1 LLMNRRCFFLLCVFA
16 AGCSAAP
23 VTQNEIQPKKLTGD
37 VAIQANVDASKK
49 STGTV
54 SIEEGIS
61 APPREA
67 VFLSPKRIAPRQP
80 EIAQKESPKVLAS
93 IQPKDNET
101 DKVTKQPDPVD
112 SGDEKTVK
120 DSEPSPHDISLP
132 VPETE
137 EFLKSPPT
145 PEAEKPKAFL
155 YDVPVVRNAIV
166 DRWIEYFTGP
176 GRASFSVWLG
186 RGGRYIKLFRE
197 ILKEH
202 QLPQDLAYLSLIES
216 GFSPKARS
224 RAGAVGPWQFMP
236 GTARRMG
243 LKINYYLDERRHPMK
258 STRAAAVYL
267 SKLYEEFGD
276 WHLALAAYN
285 AGERRIARAIRRSRR
300 KDYWSLARTR
310 YLPNETRNY
319 VAKYLAGM
327 IIAKN
332 PEVFG
337 FVGIDY
343 ENSWNYKIV
352 KLSHGTSLRA
362 ISRISN
368 VSLRTLREI
377 NAELRTSVTPPGNGY
392 HLFLPDGEAKEFAAK
407 LAELTERY
415 SSSPNGYRIQP
426 GDTFGAIAQRF
437 GVPLDR
443 LLEMNTH
450 LHPRK
455 LQVGTK
461 ILLPQSP
468 KKLKA
473 PLQNAALANGN
484 TPMPQ
489 LHVVRRGENFWL
501 IAQKYGIST
510 QELMRINTGLNPK
523 RLRIGMKIHLP
534 SPKRPAKVEKSEK
547 KNPDRPLHHLVGP
560 GENIWLIAKRY
571 GISTKSLLVWNR
583 LSASAKIF
591 PGEKLIVRR

>member
-1 LLMNRRCFFLLCVFA
+1 MLMNRRCFLLICALA

-23 VTQNEIQPKKLTGD
+23 VAQNDIQPKILPNN
-37 VAIQANVDASKK
+37 I
-49 STGTV
+49 
-54 SIEEGIS
+54 SIEPHTHTVPQTKILLPS
-61 APPREA
+61 PAPTPETRE
-67 VFLSPKRIAPRQP
+67 QP
-80 EIAQKESPKVLAS
+80 EITPKESPMAS
-93 IQPKDNET
+93 VSIPLNNIEA
-101 DKVTKQPDPVD
+101 DKITKQSDPVD
-112 SGDEKTVK
+112 SRDEKAAK

-132 VPETE
+132 VPEIE
-137 EFLKSPPT
+137 ERLKFRPT
-145 PEAEKPKAFL
+145 PEAKKPKAFL

-166 DRWIEYFTGP
+166 DRWVEYFTGP
-176 GRASFSVWLG
+176 GRASFSVWLS

-216 GFSPKARS
+216 GFSL
-224 RAGAVGPWQFMP
+224 GPWQFMP

-243 LKINYYLDERRHPMK
+243 LKINFYIDERRHPMK
-258 STRAAAVYL
+258 STRAASAYL
-267 SKLYEEFGD
+267 SKLYKKFGD

-285 AGERRIARAIRRSRR
+285 AGERRIARAISRSKR

-337 FVGIDY
+337 FVGIEY
-343 ENSWNYKIV
+343 ANSWDYKAV
-352 KLSHGTSLRA
+352 KLSHGASLRA

-392 HLFLPDGEAKEFAAK
+392 HLFLPDGKAKEFAVKLAK
-407 LAELTERY
+407 LTEKY
-415 SSSPNGYRIQP
+415 LASPNGYRIQP

-443 LLEMNTH
+443 LLELNTH
-450 LHPRK
+450 LHPRR
-455 LQVGTK
+455 LRVGAK
-461 ILLPQSP
+461 ILMP
-468 KKLKA
+468 KA
-473 PLQNAALANGN
+473 PKNLASTQLNATSANG
-484 TPMPQ
+484 TAPVPK
-489 LHVVRRGENFWL
+489 LHVVQEGENFWL
-501 IAQKYGIST
+501 IAQKYNIST
-510 QELMRINTGLNPK
+510 KELVQINTGIDPM
-523 RLRIGMKIHLP
+523 RLRIGMQIHLP
-534 SPKRPAKVEKSEK
+534 SPKNLTKVEKKEK
-547 KNPDRPLHHLVGP
+547 KVPEKPLHHLVNP
-560 GENIWLIAKRY
+560 GENISLIAQRY
-571 GISTKSLLVWNR
+571 GVSTESLLAWNR
-583 LSASAKIF
+583 LSASAKIY

>member
-1 LLMNRRCFFLLCVFA
+1 M
-16 AGCSAAP
+16 
-23 VTQNEIQPKKLTGD
+23 
-37 VAIQANVDASKK
+37 AS
-49 STGTV
+49 V
-54 SIEEGIS
+54 SKPLNGIE
-61 APPREA
+61 A
-67 VFLSPKRIAPRQP
+67 
-80 EIAQKESPKVLAS
+80 
-93 IQPKDNET
+93 
-101 DKVTKQPDPVD
+101 DKITKPPDPVD
-112 SGDEKTVK
+112 SRDEKADK

-132 VPETE
+132 VPEIE
-137 EFLKSPPT
+137 ERLKFRPT
-145 PEAEKPKAFL
+145 PEAKKPKAFL

-166 DRWIEYFTGP
+166 DRWIEYFTGS

-258 STRAAAVYL
+258 STRAAAAYL
-267 SKLYEEFGD
+267 SKLYGDFGD

-285 AGERRIARAIRRSRR
+285 AGERRIARAIRRSKR

-343 ENSWNYKIV
+343 ENPWAFKTV

-377 NAELRTSVTPPGNGY
+377 NAELRTSVTPPSNGY
-392 HLFLPDGEAKEFAAK
+392 HLFLPNEEAKEFAAK
-407 LAELTERY
+407 FAKLTEKY
-415 SSSPNGYRIQP
+415 LSSPNGYRIQP
-426 GDTFGAIAQRF
+426 GDTFGAIAQRL

-455 LQVGTK
+455 LQVGAK

-468 KKLKA
+468 KKMKA
-473 PLQNAALANGN
+473 PLQNAASANGN
-484 TPMPQ
+484 TPTPK

-501 IAQKYGIST
+501 IARKYGIST

-534 SPKRPAKVEKSEK
+534 SPKRLTKVEKSEK

-571 GISTKSLLVWNR
+571 GISTKSLLTWNR
-583 LSASAKIF
+583 LSASAKIY

>member
-1 LLMNRRCFFLLCVFA
+1 MPMNRRCFLLICVFT

-23 VTQNEIQPKKLTGD
+23 VAQNEIQPKKLTGD
-37 VAIQANVDASKK
+37 GSIQVNIDTSKK
-49 STGTV
+49 LTGTV
-54 SIEEGIS
+54 SIKERTS
-61 APPREA
+61 LPLRETA
-67 VFLSPKRIAPRQP
+67 FLSPKRRVPKRP
-80 EIAQKESPKVLAS
+80 EATQKESPKVLAS
-93 IQPKDNET
+93 IQPEDNET
-101 DKVTKQPDPVD
+101 DKVAKQPDPEE
-112 SGDEKTVK
+112 SRDEKADK

-137 EFLKSPPT
+137 ELLKPRPT
-145 PEAEKPKAFL
+145 PEAKKPKAFL

-166 DRWIEYFTGP
+166 DRWIAYFTGP

-186 RGGRYIKLFRE
+186 RGGRYIELFRE

-258 STRAAAVYL
+258 STRAAAAYL
-267 SKLYEEFGD
+267 SKLYEDFDD

-285 AGERRIARAIRRSRR
+285 AGEHRIARAIRRSKR

-310 YLPNETRNY
+310 FLPNETRNY

-343 ENSWNYKIV
+343 ENPWAFKTV

-392 HLFLPDGEAKEFAAK
+392 HLFLPDEEAKEFAAK
-407 LAELTERY
+407 LAKLTERHFA
-415 SSSPNGYRIQP
+415 SPNGYRIQP
-426 GDTFGAIAQRF
+426 GDTFGAIAQRL

-443 LLEMNTH
+443 LIEMNTH
-450 LHPRK
+450 LHPRR
-455 LQVGTK
+455 LQVGAK

-468 KKLKA
+468 QKMKA
-473 PLQNAALANGN
+473 PLQNAASANGN
-484 TPMPQ
+484 KPMPQ

-501 IAQKYGIST
+501 IARKYGIST
-510 QELMRINTGLNPK
+510 QELMRFNTGLNPK
-523 RLRIGMKIHLP
+523 RLRVGMQIRLT
-534 SPKRPAKVEKSEK
+534 SPKRLTKVEKSEK
-547 KNPDRPLHHLVGP
+547 KNPDKPLHHLVGP

-571 GISTKSLLVWNR
+571 GISTKSLLTWNR

>member
-1 LLMNRRCFFLLCVFA
+1 MLIRRRCFLLMCIFVM
-16 AGCSAAP
+16 GCSAAP
-23 VTQNEIQPKKLTGD
+23 LAQSGIQPKQIPDDISVEKHNPTDTRKTALLPTP
-37 VAIQANVDASKK
+37 VPK
-49 STGTV
+49 SATPK
-54 SIEEGIS
+54 
-61 APPREA
+61 PPEA
-67 VFLSPKRIAPRQP
+67 
-80 EIAQKESPKVLAS
+80 AQKESPVAS
-93 IQPKDNET
+93 LSIPLNDIEA
-101 DKVTKQPDPVD
+101 DKITKPPDPVD
-112 SGDEKTVK
+112 SRDEKADK

-132 VPETE
+132 VPEIE
-137 EFLKSPPT
+137 ERLKFRPT
-145 PEAEKPKAFL
+145 PEAKKPKAFL

-166 DRWIEYFTGP
+166 DRWIEYFTGS

-243 LKINYYLDERRHPMK
+243 LKINYYVDERRHPMK
-258 STRAAAVYL
+258 STRAASAYL
-267 SKLYEEFGD
+267 SKLYKEFGD

-285 AGERRIARAIRRSRR
+285 AGERRIARAIRRSKR

-337 FVGIDY
+337 FVGIEY
-343 ENSWNYKIV
+343 ASSWNYEAV

-368 VSLRTLREI
+368 VPLRTLRDI
-377 NAELRTSVTPPGNGY
+377 NAELRTSVTPPRNGY
-392 HLFLPDGEAKEFAAK
+392 HLFLPREEAKKFAVKLAK
-407 LAELTERY
+407 LAKKY
-415 SSSPNGYRIQP
+415 HASPNGYRIQP

-461 ILLPQSP
+461 ILVPKPP

-473 PLQNAALANGN
+473 ALQNAAPSNGVA
-484 TPMPQ
+484 PVPK
-489 LHVVRRGENFWL
+489 LHVVQAGESFWL
-501 IAQKYGIST
+501 IAQKYNIST
-510 QELMRINTGLNPK
+510 KELVQTNSGIDPR
-523 RLRIGMKIHLP
+523 RLRVGMQIHLP
-534 SPKRPAKVEKSEK
+534 SRKHLAKAEKSEIK
-547 KNPDRPLHHLVGP
+547 KQGKPLHHLVGP

-571 GISTKSLLVWNR
+571 GVSTKSLLAWNR

>member
-1 LLMNRRCFFLLCVFA
+1 M
-16 AGCSAAP
+16 AP
-23 VTQNEIQPKKLTGD
+23 YRQTSTLPKNYLKVLPLKQT
-37 VAIQANVDASKK
+37 I
-49 STGTV
+49 
-54 SIEEGIS
+54 I
-61 APPREA
+61 APSRET
-67 VFLSPKRIAPRQP
+67 VFLSPKRTVSEQP
-80 EIAQKESPKVLAS
+80 EATQKESLKELAS

-101 DKVTKQPDPVD
+101 ENVARRPDLEETR
-112 SGDEKTVK
+112 DEKTLK

-137 EFLKSPPT
+137 EFHKPSPT
-145 PEAEKPKAFL
+145 PEAKKPKAFL

-166 DRWIEYFTGP
+166 DRWVEYFTGP
-176 GRASFSVWLG
+176 GRASFSVWLS
-186 RGGRYIKLFRE
+186 RGGRYINLFRE

-243 LKINYYLDERRHPMK
+243 LKINYYIDERRHPMK
-258 STRAAAVYL
+258 STRAASAYL
-267 SKLYEEFGD
+267 SKLYKKFGD
-276 WHLALAAYN
+276 WHLALSAYN
-285 AGERRIARAIRRSRR
+285 AGEHRIARAIRRSKR

-310 YLPNETRNY
+310 YIPNETRNY

-337 FVGIDY
+337 FVDIDY
-343 ENSWNYKIV
+343 AKSWNFKTV
-352 KLSHGTSLRA
+352 KLSHGASLRA

-392 HLFLPDGEAKEFAAK
+392 HLFLPGEKAKIFAVKLAK
-407 LAELTERY
+407 LTEKY
-415 SSSPNGYRIQP
+415 LASPNGYRIQP

-443 LLEMNTH
+443 LLELNTH
-450 LHPRK
+450 LHPRR
-455 LQVGTK
+455 LRVGAK
-461 ILLPQSP
+461 ILMP
-468 KKLKA
+468 KA
-473 PLQNAALANGN
+473 PKNLASAELNATSLNAKSANG
-484 TPMPQ
+484 TAPVPK
-489 LHVVRRGENFWL
+489 LHVVQEGENFWL
-501 IAQKYGIST
+501 VAEKYNIPTKELVQINAGID
-510 QELMRINTGLNPK
+510 PK
-523 RLRIGMKIHLP
+523 RLRIGMQIHLP
-534 SPKRPAKVEKSEK
+534 SPKHLIKVEKKEEK
-547 KNPDRPLHHLVGP
+547 APAKPLHHLVNP
-560 GENIWLIAKRY
+560 GENISLIAERY
-571 GISTKSLLVWNR
+571 GVSTESLLAWNR
-583 LSASAKIF
+583 LSASAKIY

>member
-1 LLMNRRCFFLLCVFA
+1 MCMFVM
-16 AGCSAAP
+16 GCSAVPLA
-23 VTQNEIQPKKLTGD
+23 QSGIQPKKIPDG
-37 VAIQANVDASKK
+37 I
-49 STGTV
+49 
-54 SIEEGIS
+54 SIEAHNPPDPQKTVLLPPPVPES
-61 APPREA
+61 ATPKPPEA
-67 VFLSPKRIAPRQP
+67 AP
-80 EIAQKESPKVLAS
+80 KESPMAS
-93 IQPKDNET
+93 VSIPLNGTEA
-101 DKVTKQPDPVD
+101 DKITKPSDPVD
-112 SGDEKTVK
+112 SKDEKADK

-132 VPETE
+132 VPDIE
-137 EFLKSPPT
+137 ERLKVRPT
-145 PEAEKPKAFL
+145 PEAKKPKAFL

-166 DRWIEYFTGP
+166 DRWIAYFTGS
-176 GRASFSVWLG
+176 GRASFSIWLS

-236 GTARRMG
+236 ATARRMG
-243 LKINYYLDERRHPMK
+243 LKINYYVDERRHPMK
-258 STRAAAVYL
+258 STRAASAYL

-285 AGERRIARAIRRSRR
+285 AGERRIARAIRRSKR

-337 FVGIDY
+337 FVDIEY
-343 ENSWNYKIV
+343 ANSWDYKAV

-362 ISRISN
+362 ISRISS

-392 HLFLPDGEAKEFAAK
+392 HLFLPVQEAEKFAVKLAK
-407 LAELTERY
+407 LTKKYHA
-415 SSSPNGYRIQP
+415 SPNGYRIQP

-443 LLEMNTH
+443 ILELNTH

-455 LQVGTK
+455 LQVGAK
-461 ILLPQSP
+461 ILLPKPP

-473 PLQNAALANGN
+473 ALQNTAPANGVA
-484 TPMPQ
+484 PLPK
-489 LHVVRRGENFWL
+489 LHVVQEGENFSL
-501 IAQKYGIST
+501 IAQKYNIST
-510 QELMRINTGLNPK
+510 EELVQTNAGIEPK
-523 RLRIGMKIHLP
+523 RLRIGMQIHLP
-534 SPKRPAKVEKSEK
+534 SQKHLAKTEKSEIK
-547 KNPDRPLHHLVGP
+547 KRDKPLHHLVGP

-571 GISTKSLLVWNR
+571 GVSTKSLLSWNR

>member
-1 LLMNRRCFFLLCVFA
+1 M
-16 AGCSAAP
+16 
-23 VTQNEIQPKKLTGD
+23 
-37 VAIQANVDASKK
+37 
-49 STGTV
+49 
-54 SIEEGIS
+54 
-61 APPREA
+61 
-67 VFLSPKRIAPRQP
+67 
-80 EIAQKESPKVLAS
+80 
-93 IQPKDNET
+93 
-101 DKVTKQPDPVD
+101 
-112 SGDEKTVK
+112 DEKADK
-120 DSEPSPHDISLP
+120 NAEPSPHDINLP

-137 EFLKSPPT
+137 ELLKPPPT
-145 PEAEKPKAFL
+145 PEAKKPKAFL

-166 DRWIEYFTGP
+166 NRWIEYFTGP

-186 RGGRYIKLFRE
+186 RGGRYINLFRK
-197 ILKEH
+197 ILKER

-216 GFSPKARS
+216 GFNPKARS

-258 STRAAAVYL
+258 STRAASAYL

-285 AGERRIARAIRRSRR
+285 AGERRIARAIRRSKR

-337 FVGIDY
+337 FVGINY
-343 ENSWNYKIV
+343 ENAWNFKSV
-352 KLSHGTSLRA
+352 KLVHGTSLRA

-368 VSLRTLREI
+368 VPLRTLREI
-377 NAELRTSVTPPGNGY
+377 NSELRTSVTPPGNGY
-392 HLFLPDGEAKEFAAK
+392 HLFLPDEEAKKFAAK
-407 LAELTERY
+407 LAKLTEKHLA
-415 SSSPNGYRIQP
+415 SPNGYRIQP

-437 GVPLDR
+437 GVPLDKI
-443 LLEMNTH
+443 LELNTH

-455 LQVGTK
+455 LQVGAK
-461 ILLPQSP
+461 VLLPKSP
-468 KKLKA
+468 KTPRSA
-473 PLQNAALANGN
+473 LQNAAPTNGN
-484 TPMPQ
+484 APAPK

-501 IAQKYGIST
+501 IAQKYGIPT
-510 QELMRINTGLNPK
+510 QELVRLNTSLNPK
-523 RLRIGMKIHLP
+523 LLRIGMRIRLP
-534 SPKRPAKVEKSEK
+534 SPKRPVKAEKSK
-547 KNPDRPLHHLVGP
+547 KKKKDRPLHHLVGP
-560 GENIWLIAKRY
+560 GESIWLIAKRY
-571 GISTKSLLVWNR
+571 GISTKSLLAWNR
-583 LSASAKIF
+583 LSASGKIF

>member
-1 LLMNRRCFFLLCVFA
+1 MFVM
-16 AGCSAAP
+16 GCSAAP
-23 VTQNEIQPKKLTGD
+23 LAQNGVQPKKLPD
-37 VAIQANVDASKK
+37 DI
-49 STGTV
+49 
-54 SIEEGIS
+54 SIETHF
-61 APPREA
+61 PTTPRKA
-67 VFLSPKRIAPRQP
+67 GLLSPSVPKPAKRKQP
-80 EIAQKESPKVLAS
+80 EAARKESPEAAVS
-93 IQPKDNET
+93 IPLNDIEA
-101 DKVTKQPDPVD
+101 DKIAKQSAPVD
-112 SGDEKTVK
+112 SRDEKADK
-120 DSEPSPHDISLP
+120 DSEPSPHDINLP
-132 VPETE
+132 VPEIE
-137 EFLKSPPT
+137 ESLKFRPT
-145 PEAEKPKAFL
+145 PEAKKPKAFL
-155 YDVPVVRNAIV
+155 YDVPMVRNAIV

-176 GRASFSVWLG
+176 GRGSFSVWLG

-258 STRAAAVYL
+258 STRAASAYL
-267 SKLYEEFGD
+267 SKLYKEFGD

-285 AGERRIARAIRRSRR
+285 AGERRIARAIRRSKR

-337 FVGIDY
+337 FVGIEY
-343 ENSWNYKIV
+343 ANSWDYKAV

-377 NAELRTSVTPPGNGY
+377 NAELRTSVTPPSNGY
-392 HLFLPDGEAKEFAAK
+392 HLFLPHEEAKKFAVKLAK
-407 LAELTERY
+407 LAKKY
-415 SSSPNGYRIQP
+415 HASPNGYRIEP

-437 GVPLDR
+437 GIPLDR

-450 LHPRK
+450 LHPRR
-455 LQVGTK
+455 LQVGAK
-461 ILLPQSP
+461 ILLPKPP
-468 KKLKA
+468 KRLKA
-473 PLQNAALANGN
+473 ALQNAASVNGN

-489 LHVVRRGENFWL
+489 SHVVQEGENFWL
-501 IAQKYGIST
+501 IAQKYNIST
-510 QELMRINTGLNPK
+510 NELVQINTGIDPK
-523 RLRIGMKIHLP
+523 RLHIGMKIRLP
-534 SPKRPAKVEKSEK
+534 SPKRLAKAEKSEIK
-547 KNPDRPLHHLVGP
+547 KQEKPLHHLVGP

-571 GISTKSLLVWNR
+571 GVSTKSLLAWNR

>member
-1 LLMNRRCFFLLCVFA
+1 MLIQRRCFLLMCMFVM
-16 AGCSAAP
+16 GCSAVPLA
-23 VTQNEIQPKKLTGD
+23 QSGIQPKKIPD
-37 VAIQANVDASKK
+37 
-49 STGTV
+49 
-54 SIEEGIS
+54 GIS
-61 APPREA
+61 TKAHNPA
-67 VFLSPKRIAPRQP
+67 APRKAVLLPPPAP
-80 EIAQKESPKVLAS
+80 ESATPKPPEAAPKESPMAS
-93 IQPKDNET
+93 VSIPLNDIEA
-101 DKVTKQPDPVD
+101 DKITKPTDPVD
-112 SGDEKTVK
+112 SKDEKADK

-132 VPETE
+132 VPDIE
-137 EFLKSPPT
+137 ERLKVRPT
-145 PEAEKPKAFL
+145 PEAKKPKAFL

-166 DRWIEYFTGP
+166 DRWIAYFTGS
-176 GRASFSVWLG
+176 GRASFSIWLS

-236 GTARRMG
+236 ATARRMG
-243 LKINYYLDERRHPMK
+243 LKINYYVDERRHPMK
-258 STRAAAVYL
+258 STRAASAYL

-285 AGERRIARAIRRSRR
+285 AGERRIARAIRRSKR

-337 FVGIDY
+337 FVDIEY
-343 ENSWNYKIV
+343 ANSWDYKAV

-362 ISRISN
+362 ISRISS

-392 HLFLPDGEAKEFAAK
+392 HLFLPVQEAEKFAVKLAK
-407 LAELTERY
+407 LTKKYHA
-415 SSSPNGYRIQP
+415 SPNGYRIQP

-437 GVPLDR
+437 GVPLGR
-443 LLEMNTH
+443 IIELNTH

-455 LQVGTK
+455 LQVGAK
-461 ILLPQSP
+461 ILLPKPP

-473 PLQNAALANGN
+473 ALQNTAPANGV
-484 TPMPQ
+484 TPLPK
-489 LHVVRRGENFWL
+489 LHVVQEGENFSL
-501 IAQKYGIST
+501 IAQKYNIST
-510 QELMRINTGLNPK
+510 EELVQTNAGIEPK
-523 RLRIGMKIHLP
+523 RLRIGMQIHLP
-534 SPKRPAKVEKSEK
+534 SQKHLAKTEKSEIK
-547 KNPDRPLHHLVGP
+547 KRDKPLHHLVGP

-571 GISTKSLLVWNR
+571 GVSTKSLLSWNR

>member
-1 LLMNRRCFFLLCVFA
+1 M
-16 AGCSAAP
+16 
-23 VTQNEIQPKKLTGD
+23 
-37 VAIQANVDASKK
+37 AS
-49 STGTV
+49 V
-54 SIEEGIS
+54 SIPLNGI
-61 APPREA
+61 EA
-67 VFLSPKRIAPRQP
+67 DKITKPSDPV
-80 EIAQKESPKVLAS
+80 E
-93 IQPKDNET
+93 PKD
-101 DKVTKQPDPVD
+101 
-112 SGDEKTVK
+112 EKADK

-132 VPETE
+132 VPEIE
-137 EFLKSPPT
+137 ERLKVRPT
-145 PEAEKPKAFL
+145 PEAKKPKAFL
-155 YDVPVVRNAIV
+155 YDIPVVRNAIV
-166 DRWIEYFTGP
+166 DRWIAYFTGS
-176 GRASFSVWLG
+176 GRASFSVWLS

-236 GTARRMG
+236 ATARRMG
-243 LKINYYLDERRHPMK
+243 LKINYYVDERRHPMK
-258 STRAAAVYL
+258 STRAASAYL

-285 AGERRIARAIRRSRR
+285 AGERRIARAIRRSKR

-337 FVGIDY
+337 FVDIEY
-343 ENSWNYKIV
+343 ANSWDYKAV

-368 VSLRTLREI
+368 VSLPTLREI

-392 HLFLPDGEAKEFAAK
+392 HLFLPVPEAKEFAVKLAK
-407 LAELTERY
+407 LTKKY
-415 SSSPNGYRIQP
+415 HTSPNGYRIQP

-437 GVPLDR
+437 GVPLGR
-443 LLEMNTH
+443 LLELNTH

-455 LQVGTK
+455 LQVGAK
-461 ILLPQSP
+461 ILLPKPP

-473 PLQNAALANGN
+473 PLQNTAPANGIA
-484 TPMPQ
+484 PVPK
-489 LHVVRRGENFWL
+489 LHAVQEGESFSL
-501 IAQKYGIST
+501 IAQKYNIST
-510 QELMRINTGLNPK
+510 KELVQANAGIDPK
-523 RLRIGMKIHLP
+523 RLRIGMQIHLP
-534 SPKRPAKVEKSEK
+534 SQKHLAKAEKSEIRK
-547 KNPDRPLHHLVGP
+547 RGKPLHHLVGP
-560 GENIWLIAKRY
+560 GENISLIAKRY
-571 GISTKSLLVWNR
+571 GVSTKSLLAWNR

>member
-1 LLMNRRCFFLLCVFA
+1 MPMNRRCFLLICVFT
-16 AGCSAAP
+16 AGCSTAP
-23 VTQNEIQPKKLTGD
+23 VAQNEIQPKKLTGD
-37 VAIQANVDASKK
+37 GSVQASVDTSKK
-49 STGTV
+49 LPGTV
-54 SIEEGIS
+54 SIEERTS
-61 APPREA
+61 APLRETA
-67 VFLSPKRIAPRQP
+67 FLSPKRIEP
-80 EIAQKESPKVLAS
+80 ERPEATQKESPKVLAS
-93 IQPKDNET
+93 IQPKDNEA
-101 DKVTKQPDPVD
+101 DKVAKQPDTEE
-112 SGDEKTVK
+112 SRDEKTVK

-137 EFLKSPPT
+137 EFRKSPLT
-145 PEAEKPKAFL
+145 PEAKKPKAFL

-166 DRWIEYFTGP
+166 DRWIKYFTGP

-258 STRAAAVYL
+258 STRAAAAYL
-267 SKLYEEFGD
+267 SKLYGDFGD

-285 AGERRIARAIRRSRR
+285 AGEHRIARAIRRSKR

-343 ENSWNYKIV
+343 ENPWAFKTV

-362 ISRISN
+362 ISRISS

-392 HLFLPDGEAKEFAAK
+392 HLFLPDKEAKGFAAK
-407 LAELTERY
+407 FAKLTQKYLA
-415 SSSPNGYRIQP
+415 SPNGYRIQP
-426 GDTFGAIAQRF
+426 GDTFGAIAQRL

-455 LQVGTK
+455 LQVGAK

-468 KKLKA
+468 QKMKG
-473 PLQNAALANGN
+473 PLQNAASANGN

-489 LHVVRRGENFWL
+489 SHIVRRGENFWL
-501 IAQKYGIST
+501 IARKYGIST

-534 SPKRPAKVEKSEK
+534 SPKRPAKVEKNEK

-571 GISTKSLLVWNR
+571 GISTKSLLTWNR

>member
-1 LLMNRRCFFLLCVFA
+1 MTSVYRCLK
-16 AGCSAAP
+16 
-23 VTQNEIQPKKLTGD
+23 PK
-37 VAIQANVDASKK
+37 NS
-49 STGTV
+49 S
-54 SIEEGIS
+54 
-61 APPREA
+61 
-67 VFLSPKRIAPRQP
+67 
-80 EIAQKESPKVLAS
+80 
-93 IQPKDNET
+93 
-101 DKVTKQPDPVD
+101 
-112 SGDEKTVK
+112 
-120 DSEPSPHDISLP
+120 SLR
-132 VPETE
+132 
-137 EFLKSPPT
+137 PT

-155 YDVPVVRNAIV
+155 YDVPVVRNTIV

-243 LKINYYLDERRHPMK
+243 LKINYYVDERRHPMK
-258 STRAAAVYL
+258 STRAAAAYL

-285 AGERRIARAIRRSRR
+285 AGERRIARAIRRSKR

-337 FVGIDY
+337 FVGIEY
-343 ENSWNYKIV
+343 ANSWNYKIV

-377 NAELRTSVTPPGNGY
+377 NAELRTSVTPPGQWIPSFSAGWRSKGICRKTRGTDREI
-392 HLFLPDGEAKEFAAK
+392 FLLSQRLPHTARRYFRRHRAEIRSPVRQAARD
-407 LAELTERY
+407 E
-415 SSSPNGYRIQP
+415 
-426 GDTFGAIAQRF
+426 
-437 GVPLDR
+437 
-443 LLEMNTH
+443 H
-450 LHPRK
+450 
-455 LQVGTK
+455 
-461 ILLPQSP
+461 
-468 KKLKA
+468 
-473 PLQNAALANGN
+473 
-484 TPMPQ
+484 
-489 LHVVRRGENFWL
+489 
-501 IAQKYGIST
+501 
-510 QELMRINTGLNPK
+510 
-523 RLRIGMKIHLP
+523 P
-534 SPKRPAKVEKSEK
+534 SPSQKTSSGHQ
-547 KNPDRPLHHLVGP
+547 N
-560 GENIWLIAKRY
+560 
-571 GISTKSLLVWNR
+571 S
-583 LSASAKIF
+583 SAPIT
-591 PGEKLIVRR
+591 

>member
-1 LLMNRRCFFLLCVFA
+1 MLRNRRCFLLFCVFA

-23 VTQNEIQPKKLTGD
+23 VAENEIHPNKSANDTSIVTRAQSDPRKTVLLPISVPKPSKP
-37 VAIQANVDASKK
+37 IQFQAN
-49 STGTV
+49 
-54 SIEEGIS
+54 
-61 APPREA
+61 
-67 VFLSPKRIAPRQP
+67 
-80 EIAQKESPKVLAS
+80 QKEPPKILAS
-93 IQPKDNET
+93 IRSKGNEANN
-101 DKVTKQPDPVD
+101 VVKQPDPVE
-112 SGDEKTVK
+112 SQDEKADK
-120 DSEPSPHDISLP
+120 DSEPSPHDINLP

-137 EFLKSPPT
+137 EHFKSSPK
-145 PEAEKPKAFL
+145 PEAKKPKAFL

-176 GRASFSVWLG
+176 GRSSFSVWLG
-186 RGGRYIKLFRE
+186 RGGRYIELFRE

-216 GFSPKARS
+216 GFNPKARS

-243 LKINYYLDERRHPMK
+243 LRINYYLDERRHPMK
-258 STRAAAVYL
+258 STRAAAAYL
-267 SKLYEEFGD
+267 SKLYEDFGD

-285 AGERRIARAIRRSRR
+285 AGERRIARAIRRSKR

-343 ENSWNYKIV
+343 ENSWNYKAI
-352 KLSHGTSLRA
+352 KLSHGTSLSA
-362 ISRISN
+362 ISRISK

-392 HLFLPDGEAKEFAAK
+392 HLFLPHEEAKIFSSK
-407 LAELTERY
+407 LVKLTEKY
-415 SSSPNGYRIQP
+415 LASPNGYRIQP
-426 GDTFGAIAQRF
+426 GDTFGAVAQRF
-437 GVPLDR
+437 GIPLNK

-450 LHPRK
+450 LHPRR
-455 LQVGTK
+455 LRVGVK
-461 ILLPQSP
+461 ILLP
-468 KKLKA
+468 KA
-473 PLQNAALANGN
+473 PNNLTSALQNSAPANG
-484 TPMPQ
+484 TAPMPK
-489 LHVVRRGENFWL
+489 LHIVQKGENFWL
-501 IAQKYGIST
+501 IARKYNIST
-510 QELMRINTGLNPK
+510 KKLVQLNSGIDPK
-523 RLRIGMKIHLP
+523 RLRIGRQIRLP
-534 SPKRPAKVEKSEK
+534 SPKSLTTTEKNIEQK
-547 KNPDRPLHHLVGP
+547 QDKPLHHLVRT
-560 GENIWLIAKRY
+560 GENLWLIAKRY
-571 GISTKSLLVWNR
+571 GISTKSLLAWNR
-583 LSASAKIF
+583 LSASAKIY